1 MHLERV
7 VSLPARVSE
16 RLLAFIKF
24 NGRKIPLP
32 GSAPIRMGAGVLLVI
47 GGILGFLPIL
57 GFWMIPLG
65 ILFLSVDLH
74 SVRRWRRQIEVRLG
88 RRRQRK
94 REERRSSGLDRR

>member
-1 MHLERV
+1 M
-7 VSLPARVSE
+7 
-16 RLLAFIKF
+16 AFIKF
-24 NGRKIPLP
+24 NGRKINLP

-74 SVRRWRRQIEVRLG
+74 AVRRWRRRFEVRLG

-94 REERRSSGLDRR
+94 RAERRSGGLDGR